1 VTQNAKAPAG
11 GRKEVGAISGGRS
24 ADARSVSDKKH
35 SAQVG
40 KSVDGRATPA
50 AAKRTTSTPNAAK
63 SAAKVAASKPHGRD
77 QVVESIIDATLSLW
91 SVKGPAE
98 LSLRSIAARAGVN
111 YGLVHRH
118 FRTKEAVIKAAMDR
132 VVERSV
138 QFVGDSTDLVEAMD
152 RVLPPSTGAHSRL
165 LAWAILQY
173 FVDDVLPSED
183 AFLSRLRELA
193 AVDVDSA
200 APDAD
205 VLAKVK
211 AGSMLATLYGWKLF
225 EPYLIRGLGLQDLS
239 SNELNALVRQTLLKV
254 IKG

>member
-11 GRKEVGAISGGRS
+11 GRKKVGAISGGRS

-173 FVDDVLPSED
+173 FVD
-183 AFLSRLRELA
+183 A
-193 AVDVDSA
+193 A

-225 EPYLIRGLGLQDLS
+225 EPYLIRGLGLEDLS